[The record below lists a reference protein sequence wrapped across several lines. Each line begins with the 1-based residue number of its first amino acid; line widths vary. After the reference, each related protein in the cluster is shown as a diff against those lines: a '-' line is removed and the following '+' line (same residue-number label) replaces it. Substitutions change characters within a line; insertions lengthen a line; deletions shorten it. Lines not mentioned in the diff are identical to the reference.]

1 MLMRRDAGGRAD
13 PIGLRGA
20 LADRLLVA
28 LIAAMALFATCAL
41 AGHEAVSQLAK
52 RWQQGANAAVT
63 VQIPNPT
70 SARMEAALGALRA
83 LPAVREAQAVDPG
96 RMAEL
101 LRPWLGDVAG
111 LPLPGVIELRL
122 ADLAADPVLI
132 GDRVAEAVPGAVTE
146 AHGVFV
152 ARLAAVARAVS
163 AAALAALLLVAVVG
177 ASVVVLAV
185 RAGIAARRDSVM
197 VLHMLGAADR
207 DIAERFARRTA
218 WLALLGAILGVAL
231 AGGLVWALLQLA
243 GPMLPDITPQDLP
256 WLGLAALPVSA
267 ALIAWATTKASIL
280 LWLRRLP

>member
-1 MLMRRDAGGRAD
+1 MRRDAGGRGD

-41 AGHEAVSQLAK
+41 AGHEAVSQLAQ

-70 SARMEAALGALRA
+70 PARMEAALEALRA
-83 LPAVREAQAVDPG
+83 LPVVGEAQAVDTA

-122 ADLAADPVLI
+122 ADLTADPVLI
-132 GDRVAEAVPGAVTE
+132 GDKVAEAVPGAVTE

-152 ARLAAVARAVS
+152 ARLAAVARALS
-163 AAALAALLLVAVVG
+163 AAALAALVVVAVVG

-185 RAGIAARRDSVM
+185 RAGIAARRNSVM
-197 VLHMLGAADR
+197 VLHMLGAPDR
-207 DIAERFARRTA
+207 DIAGRFARRSA
-218 WLALLGAILGVAL
+218 WLALLGGILGVAL
-231 AGGLVWALLQLA
+231 AVTLLGALLQLA
-243 GPMLPDITPQDLP
+243 GPMLPEINPQDLP
-256 WLGLAALPVSA
+256 LLRLAAIPASA
-267 ALIAWATTKASIL
+267 ALIAWGAAMASIL

>member
-1 MLMRRDAGGRAD
+1 MRREAGGRGD

-41 AGHEAVSQLAK
+41 AGHEAVSQLAA

-70 SARMEAALGALRA
+70 PARMEAALGALRA
-83 LPAVREAQAVDPG
+83 LPTVREAQAVDPG

-152 ARLAAVARAVS
+152 ARLAAVARALS

-207 DIAERFARRTA
+207 DIAGRFARRTA
-218 WLALLGAILGVAL
+218 WLAVLGAILGVAL

-243 GPMLPDITPQDLP
+243 GPMLPDITAQDLP
-256 WLGLAALPVSA
+256 WVGLAAIPLSA
-267 ALIAWATTKASIL
+267 ALIAWAATMASIL

>member
-1 MLMRRDAGGRAD
+1 MRRDAGGRAD

-243 GPMLPDITPQDLP
+243 GPMLPDITPQDMP

>member
-1 MLMRRDAGGRAD
+1 MRREAGGRTD

-20 LADRLLVA
+20 LADRLLIG

-41 AGHEAVSQLAK
+41 AGHEAVNQLAK

-70 SARMEAALGALRA
+70 PARMEAALGALRA
-83 LPAVREAQAVDPG
+83 LPAVRDAQAVDTA

-163 AAALAALLLVAVVG
+163 AAALAVLALVALVG

-207 DIAERFARRTA
+207 DIAGRFARRTA
-218 WLALLGAILGVAL
+218 WLAVLGAILGVAL
-231 AGGLVWALLQLA
+231 AGGLVWALLRLA
-243 GPMLPDITPQDLP
+243 GPMLPEITPQDLP
-256 WLGLAALPVSA
+256 WLGLAAIPLSA
-267 ALIAWATTKASIL
+267 ALIAWGSAKASIL

>member
-1 MLMRRDAGGRAD
+1 
-13 PIGLRGA
+13 
-20 LADRLLVA
+20 
-28 LIAAMALFATCAL
+28 
-41 AGHEAVSQLAK
+41 
-52 RWQQGANAAVT
+52 
-63 VQIPNPT
+63 
-70 SARMEAALGALRA
+70 MEAALTALRG

-152 ARLAAVARAVS
+152 ARLAAVARALS
-163 AAALAALLLVAVVG
+163 AAALVAVALVAVVG
-177 ASVVVLAV
+177 ASVVMLAV
-185 RAGIAARRDSVM
+185 RAGIAARRDSVL

-207 DIAERFARRTA
+207 DIARRFARRTA

-231 AGGLVWALLQLA
+231 AAGVVWALVQLA
-243 GPMLPDITPQDLP
+243 GPMLPDIAPQDLP
-256 WLGLAALPVSA
+256 LLGLAAIPLSA
-267 ALIAWATTKASIL
+267 ALIAWAATTVSIL
-280 LWLRRLP
+280 SWLRRLP

>member
-1 MLMRRDAGGRAD
+1 MRRDAGGRAD

-63 VQIPNPT
+63 VQIPNPAP
-70 SARMEAALGALRA
+70 ARMEAALEVLRA
-83 LPAVREAQAVDPG
+83 LPAVREAQAVDPA

-152 ARLAAVARAVS
+152 ARLAGVARALSV
-163 AAALAALLLVAVVG
+163 AALVALLLVAVVG

-207 DIAERFARRTA
+207 DIARRFARRTA

-231 AGGLVWALLQLA
+231 AAALLWGLSQLA
-243 GPMLPDITPQDLP
+243 GPMLPDITPHDLP
-256 WLGLAALPVSA
+256 WLGLAAIPASA
-267 ALIAWATTKASIL
+267 ALIAWGATMASIL
-280 LWLRRLP
+280 FWLRRLP

>member
-1 MLMRRDAGGRAD
+1 
-13 PIGLRGA
+13 
-20 LADRLLVA
+20 
-28 LIAAMALFATCAL
+28 
-41 AGHEAVSQLAK
+41 
-52 RWQQGANAAVT
+52 
-63 VQIPNPT
+63 
-70 SARMEAALGALRA
+70 MEAALEVLRA
-83 LPAVREAQAVDPG
+83 LPAVREAQAVDTA

-207 DIAERFARRTA
+207 DIAGRFARRTA
-218 WLALLGAILGVAL
+218 WLAVLGAILGVAL
-231 AGGLVWALLQLA
+231 AAALLWALSQLA
-243 GPMLPDITPQDLP
+243 GPMLPEITPQDLP
-256 WLGLAALPVSA
+256 WLALAAIPISA
-267 ALIAWATTKASIL
+267 ALIAWGATKVSIL

>member
-1 MLMRRDAGGRAD
+1 MRRDAGGRGD

-41 AGHEAVSQLAK
+41 AGHEAVSQMAK

-70 SARMEAALGALRA
+70 PARMEAALGALRA

-152 ARLAAVARAVS
+152 ARLAAVARALS
-163 AAALAALLLVAVVG
+163 AAALVVVLLVAVVG

-207 DIAERFARRTA
+207 DIAGRFARRTA
-218 WLALLGAILGVAL
+218 WLALLGAILGVGL
-231 AGGLVWALLQLA
+231 AAGVVWALLQLA
-243 GPMLPDITPQDLP
+243 GPMLPKITAQDLP
-256 WLGLAALPVSA
+256 LLGLAAIPLSA
-267 ALIAWATTKASIL
+267 ALIAWAATIASIL

>member
-1 MLMRRDAGGRAD
+1 MRRDAGGRGD

-41 AGHEAVSQLAK
+41 AGHQAVSQLAK

-63 VQIPNPT
+63 VQIPDP
-70 SARMEAALGALRA
+70 SPARMEAALTALRG

-152 ARLAAVARAVS
+152 ARLAAVARALS
-163 AAALAALLLVAVVG
+163 AAALVAVALVAVVG
-177 ASVVVLAV
+177 ASVVMLAV
-185 RAGIAARRDSVM
+185 RAGIAARRDSVL

-207 DIAERFARRTA
+207 DIARRFARRTA

-231 AGGLVWALLQLA
+231 AAGVVWALVQLA
-243 GPMLPDITPQDLP
+243 GPMLPDIAPQDLP
-256 WLGLAALPVSA
+256 LLGLAAIPLSA
-267 ALIAWATTKASIL
+267 ALIAWAATTVSIL
-280 LWLRRLP
+280 SWLRRLP

>member
-1 MLMRRDAGGRAD
+1 MRRDAGGRGD

-41 AGHEAVSQLAK
+41 AGHEAVSQMAK

-70 SARMEAALGALRA
+70 PARMEAALGALRA

-152 ARLAAVARAVS
+152 ARLAAVARALS
-163 AAALAALLLVAVVG
+163 AAALMVVLLVAVVG
-177 ASVVVLAV
+177 ASMVVLAV

-207 DIAERFARRTA
+207 DIAGRFARRTA
-218 WLALLGAILGVAL
+218 WLALLGAILGVGL
-231 AGGLVWALLQLA
+231 AVGVVWALLQLA
-243 GPMLPDITPQDLP
+243 GPMLPEIATQDLP
-256 WLGLAALPVSA
+256 LLGLAAIPLSA
-267 ALIAWATTKASIL
+267 ALIAWAATIASIL

>member
-1 MLMRRDAGGRAD
+1 MRRDAGGRAD

-63 VQIPNPT
+63 VQIPDPT

-267 ALIAWATTKASIL
+267 ALIAWATTRASIL

>member
-1 MLMRRDAGGRAD
+1 MRRDAGGRGD

-41 AGHEAVSQLAK
+41 AGHEAVSQMAK

-70 SARMEAALGALRA
+70 PARMEAALGALRA

-152 ARLAAVARAVS
+152 ARLAAVARALS
-163 AAALAALLLVAVVG
+163 AAALMVVLLVAVVG

-207 DIAERFARRTA
+207 DIAGRFARRTA
-218 WLALLGAILGVAL
+218 WLALLGAILGVGL
-231 AGGLVWALLQLA
+231 AAGVVWALLQLA
-243 GPMLPDITPQDLP
+243 GPMLPEITTQDLP
-256 WLGLAALPVSA
+256 LLGLAAIPLSA
-267 ALIAWATTKASIL
+267 ALIAWAATITSIL

>member
-1 MLMRRDAGGRAD
+1 MRRDAGGRAD

-28 LIAAMALFATCAL
+28 LIGAMALFATCAL

-70 SARMEAALGALRA
+70 PARMEAALEVLRA
-83 LPAVREAQAVDPG
+83 LPAVREAQAVDPA

-152 ARLAAVARAVS
+152 ARLAAVARALS

-207 DIAERFARRTA
+207 DIAGRFARRTA
-218 WLALLGAILGVAL
+218 WLAVLGAILGVAL
-231 AGGLVWALLQLA
+231 AAALLWGLSQLA
-243 GPMLPDITPQDLP
+243 SPMLPEITPQDLP
-256 WLGLAALPVSA
+256 WLALAAIPISA
-267 ALIAWATTKASIL
+267 ASIAWGATKVSIL

>member
-1 MLMRRDAGGRAD
+1 MRRDAGGRAD

-70 SARMEAALGALRA
+70 PARMEAALGALRA

-122 ADLAADPVLI
+122 ADLTADPVLI

-267 ALIAWATTKASIL
+267 ALIAWATTRASIL